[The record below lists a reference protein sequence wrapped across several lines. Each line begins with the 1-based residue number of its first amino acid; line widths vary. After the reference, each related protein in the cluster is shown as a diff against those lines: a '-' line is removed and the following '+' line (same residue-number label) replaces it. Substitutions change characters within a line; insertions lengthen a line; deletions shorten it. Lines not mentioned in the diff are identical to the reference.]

1 VTPDERKLSILEA
14 ANFLGVSRAY
24 FRRLLNSGAI
34 AYHGVGSDFR
44 VLLDRALQRLTEEA
58 ISRHT
63 WRSIQALN
71 ALSQSSLVAIHRTG
85 CVFAVL
91 LLLSVDISAER
102 LPIKTH
108 STADGLAHNEV
119 NRIVCDSRGFLWFCT
134 REGLSRFDGYG
145 FTSYGLENGL
155 PSAIIN
161 DLLETREGVYWVA
174 TAAGLCRF
182 NPVPRAQPGNN
193 GAADS
198 NQAADLMFKVV
209 STDQDAESKYVL
221 SLLQDRAGVVWCGTR
236 NGLYKVDLAND
247 EVILASVDVGIPA
260 QFESRFIQCLF
271 EDHLG
276 SLWIGTASGLY
287 RRLPDGRVEAYTRR
301 DGLPD
306 NIVQSLLE
314 DREGRVWVGTR
325 FGGLIRLVPEPKPG
339 RNVVAR
345 LYSEKDG
352 LPRWINQLFQ
362 ASDGRLWAGSNAGL
376 IQFMP
381 ADSGEF
387 RFRLY
392 SEAHGLSYREI
403 ASLAE
408 DRNGNLWLGTLN
420 GGAAKIARTG
430 FTTFGGADGLYGS
443 QSLMDTRAGDLT
455 VLGWNESRTEAL
467 IYQFDGERF
476 TPIRPRFSEY
486 AKNQGYS
493 WGWDQNVLED
503 HTGEWWI
510 ATRGGVCRFPRLNK
524 PAQLATTPPKAVYT
538 TSNGLASDVIL
549 CLFEDSRGDV
559 WISSVGEGRGP
570 SGLSRWERRTGKFY
584 HYSAKDD
591 LPRFETFFVSSFAED
606 HAGNVWIGFSGD
618 GGMARYR
625 DGRFTRFA
633 GAEGVPAGQIRK
645 ILVDSSGRL
654 WAATY
659 QSGLCRMD
667 DPAAERPRLV
677 AYTTADGLSS
687 NEITTVSED
696 KWGRIYIGTGR
707 GIDRLDPRT
716 GHIKHYTT
724 ADGLPVGVISA
735 ALRDR
740 DGALWFNIS
749 TGLARL
755 TPEPDPPSLPPPI
768 LITSLRIAGQTQ
780 PISALGQV
788 EIAPLELGA
797 DKNQLQVDFVA
808 LGFSPGEGLRYQ
820 YKLEGASGEWSQ
832 FTGVRTVNFSNLA
845 PGAYRF
851 LVRAINADNV
861 LSETPASLSFTILPP
876 IWRRSWF
883 ISITVL
889 LLGLAAYALYRYRVT
904 RLLQLE
910 QVRTRIA
917 ADLHDDIGANLTTI
931 AVLSEVVHQQINGGA
946 MIEAPISSIARLS
959 RESVSSMS
967 DIVWAINPK
976 KDSLRD
982 LTRRMRA
989 FASDIFTSHNIDFAF
1004 QTPAAD
1010 LDLKMGANVRRTI
1023 YLIFKEAVNNVARHS
1038 ECEKARID
1046 IHLEGARL
1054 VLSVSDD
1061 GKGFDAA
1068 TVTDGNGLQSMR
1080 KRAKD
1085 SGGEVS
1091 VSTNPPHGTTVTLR
1105 LPANR

>member
-1 VTPDERKLSILEA
+1 
-14 ANFLGVSRAY
+14 
-24 FRRLLNSGAI
+24 
-34 AYHGVGSDFR
+34 
-44 VLLDRALQRLTEEA
+44 
-58 ISRHT
+58 
-63 WRSIQALN
+63 
-71 ALSQSSLVAIHRTG
+71 
-85 CVFAVL
+85 
-91 LLLSVDISAER
+91 
-102 LPIKTH
+102 
-108 STADGLAHNEV
+108 
-119 NRIVCDSRGFLWFCT
+119 
-134 REGLSRFDGYG
+134 
-145 FTSYGLENGL
+145 
-155 PSAIIN
+155 
-161 DLLETREGVYWVA
+161 
-174 TAAGLCRF
+174 
-182 NPVPRAQPGNN
+182 
-193 GAADS
+193 
-198 NQAADLMFKVV
+198 
-209 STDQDAESKYVL
+209 
-221 SLLQDRAGVVWCGTR
+221 
-236 NGLYKVDLAND
+236 
-247 EVILASVDVGIPA
+247 
-260 QFESRFIQCLF
+260 
-271 EDHLG
+271 
-276 SLWIGTASGLY
+276 
-287 RRLPDGRVEAYTRR
+287 
-301 DGLPD
+301 
-306 NIVQSLLE
+306 
-314 DREGRVWVGTR
+314 
-325 FGGLIRLVPEPKPG
+325 
-339 RNVVAR
+339 
-345 LYSEKDG
+345 
-352 LPRWINQLFQ
+352 
-362 ASDGRLWAGSNAGL
+362 
-376 IQFMP
+376 
-381 ADSGEF
+381 
-387 RFRLY
+387 
-392 SEAHGLSYREI
+392 
-403 ASLAE
+403 
-408 DRNGNLWLGTLN
+408 
-420 GGAAKIARTG
+420 
-430 FTTFGGADGLYGS
+430 
-443 QSLMDTRAGDLT
+443 MDTRAGDLT

-696 KWGRIYIGTGR
+696 KWGRIYISTGR